1 MAMGL
6 DDDAQVIFR
15 NDSLSSPGMSEFGG
29 RNAALARTYG
39 MPAEELAALMLQW
52 REQAMAGKTTG

>member
-1 MAMGL
+1 
-6 DDDAQVIFR
+6 
-15 NDSLSSPGMSEFGG
+15 MSEFGG

-52 REQAMAGKTTG
+52 RAMAMTWMLIDGGVPA